1 MEWQEIEL
9 IKADFVHKVS
19 DSREVF
25 FRVIETRNDRS
36 AKDESRMISRA
47 CEGTDI
53 IEDTFISNSRI
64 GTVEFGIHAF

>member
-1 MEWQEIEL
+1 MKIEL

-19 DSREVF
+19 DSRSFLQSHWNQEWQEREGWVAY
-25 FRVIETRNDRS
+25 D
-36 AKDESRMISRA
+36 SRA

-64 GTVEFGIHAF
+64 GTVEFESMHLSR